1 MHRRI
6 RSFAPIDGSL
16 LRNAAGSTKNQKR
29 KYAMTLQIY
38 STLSKDIRPFTPIE
52 PGKVGMYVCGVTVY
66 DYTHIGHGRT
76 FVAFD
81 VVRRWLE
88 ASGYAVTFVRNVTDV
103 DDKIIK
109 RAAERGISTKELTD
123 EFTAAMQQDMLSLGC
138 LAPTYEPRATEFIPQ
153 MLNLVEKLEQKGL
166 AYAAD
171 NGDVDYAVRKFAGY
185 GKLSGRQP
193 DEMRAGA
200 RIEVAQAKRDPLDF
214 VLWKAAKPGEPA
226 WDSKWGKG
234 RPGWHIECSA
244 MSCHYLGKTFDIH
257 GGGPDLIFPHH
268 ENEIAQSEGAN
279 DAPFA
284 NVWMHSGP
292 LRVKREDGTEEK
304 MSKSLGNFW
313 TIRDALKE
321 TNGAYGEGNGNEVL
335 RFFLLRS
342 HYRSPISFANSL
354 IDDSHKAL
362 QRLYT
367 ALKNAPK
374 EENSEAF
381 DWTNPWAA
389 KFKAAMDEDF
399 NTPEAIG
406 VLQQMAA
413 EINRTGDAQTASLL
427 KKLGAV
433 LNILQLD
440 AEVFLKGAVTGLDE
454 AAIDAKV
461 AERTAAKKARDF
473 ARADAIRNELAALGI
488 VIEDGPAGSTWR
500 RQ

>member
-1 MHRRI
+1 MHPTAGPVPPR
-6 RSFAPIDGSL
+6 AGTL
-16 LRNAAGSTKNQKR
+16 LPNAAAVGRANTKHTLP
-29 KYAMTLQIY
+29 MTLQIY
-38 STLSKDIRPFTPIE
+38 STLTKDIREFRPIRD
-52 PGKVGMYVCGVTVY
+52 GKVGMYVCGVTVY

-81 VVRRWLE
+81 VVRRWLQE
-88 ASGYAVTFVRNVTDV
+88 SGYEVTFVRNVTDV
-103 DDKIIK
+103 DDKIIR

-123 EFTAAMQQDMLSLGC
+123 EFTAAMQQDMMGLGC
-138 LAPTYEPRATEFIPQ
+138 LAPTHEPRATQFIPQ
-153 MLNLVEKLEQKGL
+153 MLGLVEKLEAKGL
-166 AYAAD
+166 AYAD
-171 NGDVDYAVRKFAGY
+171 GNGDVDYAVRKFRGY
-185 GKLSGRQP
+185 GKLSGRTP

-214 VLWKAAKPGEPA
+214 VLWKAAKPGEPS

-244 MSCHYLGKTFDIH
+244 MSCHYLGETFDIH

-268 ENEIAQSEGAN
+268 ENEIAQSEGASGKT
-279 DAPFA
+279 FA
-284 NVWMHSGP
+284 NYWMHSGP
-292 LRVKREDGTEEK
+292 LRVRREDGTEEK

-313 TIRDALKE
+313 TIRDALAE
-321 TNGAYGEGNGNEVL
+321 TDSAYGKGNGSEVL

-342 HYRSPISFANSL
+342 HYRSPISFGPGL

-367 ALKNAPK
+367 ALKKAPA
-374 EENSEAF
+374 EVGVC
-381 DWTNPWAA
+381 DWSTPWAA
-389 KFKAAMDEDF
+389 KFKQAMDDDF

-413 EINRTGDAQTASLL
+413 EINRTGDVQTAALL
-427 KKLGAV
+427 KKLGSI
-433 LNILQLD
+433 LNILQRD
-440 AEVFLKGAVTGLDE
+440 PAVFLKGAVADLDE

-473 ARADAIRNELAALGI
+473 ARADAIRSELAALGI
-488 VIEDGPAGSTWR
+488 VIEDAASGSTWR